1 MAALGSRQSAQI
13 AARLLHTTVVTSS
26 PAVHVLVTRV
36 GACACIGACL
46 VAAASF
52 LLLLLFWS
60 KEARMCVAWGCRM
73 RVSGG
78 GQFLLGEGTHWVAFF
93 GSSGGHRGAAPPAS
107 AGAVFSCLVHLT
119 PCVFVQC
126 IVSGLVLQADVC
138 QCCAVSVMCRRIT
151 ASLHTCAGAT
161 QNALRQNL
169 LPKIVHASGFC
180 GGCRECRCAPSTC
193 TALHLDPLFAH
204 AGVLLACAACR
215 AASSSI
221 CYTLPVGTCSSL
233 QHNQPSKNTPISRA
247 YTHFGRPCSLY
258 SAAVAARVARAR
270 CCTSFVP

>member
-1 MAALGSRQSAQI
+1 MAALGSRQPAQI

-26 PAVHVLVTRV
+26 PAVHVLVMRV

-60 KEARMCVAWGCRM
+60 KEARVCVAWGCRM

-138 QCCAVSVMCRRIT
+138 QCCAVSAMCRRVT
-151 ASLHTCAGAT
+151 ASCPRVLA
-161 QNALRQNL
+161 Q
-169 LPKIVHASGFC
+169 PKMHCVK
-180 GGCRECRCAPSTC
+180 
-193 TALHLDPLFAH
+193 
-204 AGVLLACAACR
+204 
-215 AASSSI
+215 I
-221 CYTLPVGTCSSL
+221 C
-233 QHNQPSKNTPISRA
+233 H
-247 YTHFGRPCSLY
+247 
-258 SAAVAARVARAR
+258 
-270 CCTSFVP
+270 